1 MDILFNYFDLCDFY
15 LKINLQNILNNFL
28 KELQPIFYLFITDEK
43 KCNNSLAMNF
53 FFEQG
58 KGRYVPLRMRS
69 LWSPLYTPPS
79 SSSLSGWGIITG
91 LSNTA
96 FFLVLSGDEVSV

>member
-43 KCNNSLAMNF
+43 KCNNSLAMIF
-53 FFEQG
+53 F
-58 KGRYVPLRMRS
+58 
-69 LWSPLYTPPS
+69 
-79 SSSLSGWGIITG
+79 
-91 LSNTA
+91 SNRVKVVTY
-96 FFLVLSGDEVSV
+96 L

>member
-15 LKINLQNILNNFL
+15 LKINLQNISNDFL

-53 FFEQG
+53 FF
-58 KGRYVPLRMRS
+58 R
-69 LWSPLYTPPS
+69 
-79 SSSLSGWGIITG
+79 TG
-91 LSNTA
+91 
-96 FFLVLSGDEVSV
+96 